1 MYAKSKCVSG
11 VGKAVVVA
19 VGTSTAAGVIA
30 LKTQVGS
37 ETTHL
42 QDKLEAIT
50 MKIGNIGTIVAGLT
64 LASQLIRICFEYF
77 ELFNIPCGCQNIFR
91 CKKLPKCTPYDF
103 GDFKNRVYFELLD
116 AVIIAITVI
125 VVAIPEGLPL
135 AVVIALSFA
144 SKKMQDLNN
153 LVKKPP
159 SAETMGGA
167 THICSD
173 KTGTLTQNK
182 MTVMGLAVPGKIL
195 TAGNTW
201 TQ

>member
-64 LASQLIRICFEYF
+64 LLSQLVRICLEYF
-77 ELFNIPCGCQNIFR
+77 EVTTCGC
-91 CKKLPKCTPYDF
+91 
-103 GDFKNRVYFELLD
+103 
-116 AVIIAITVI
+116 
-125 VVAIPEGLPL
+125 
-135 AVVIALSFA
+135 
-144 SKKMQDLNN
+144 
-153 LVKKPP
+153 
-159 SAETMGGA
+159 
-167 THICSD
+167 
-173 KTGTLTQNK
+173 
-182 MTVMGLAVPGKIL
+182 
-195 TAGNTW
+195 
-201 TQ
+201 